1 MNGLGRSWLHVA
13 SSPSSPDPSHRPVAV
28 VSGGT
33 FKMPT
38 ALQRRSPM
46 PLLSGPI
53 VRARTAP
60 HVEAGP
66 RRIPNRDIGFE
77 AEPP

>member
-1 MNGLGRSWLHVA
+1 MYALGRSWLHLA
-13 SSPSSPDPSHRPVAV
+13 SSPSSLDPSHRPVVV

-33 FKMPT
+33 FKMPP

-53 VRARTAP
+53 VRARIAP

-66 RRIPNRDIGFE
+66 QAHSE
-77 AEPP
+77 L